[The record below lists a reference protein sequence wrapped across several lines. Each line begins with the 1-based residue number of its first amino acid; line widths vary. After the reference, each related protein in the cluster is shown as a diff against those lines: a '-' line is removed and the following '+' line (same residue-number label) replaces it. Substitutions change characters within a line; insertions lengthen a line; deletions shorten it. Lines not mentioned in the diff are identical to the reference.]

1 MEAGPHLRPALGDD
15 DMTQDARFGLPLSLV
30 EALQADS
37 SPVARTLAELM
48 EDAPPPSEPARRSA
62 AMSWRVLFAGLSLA
76 AAAGAQAHAA
86 QPTLAGRW
94 SMAPAQSRFVEAVT
108 GPAPDAATWIVTR
121 DDRDRLAYQLI
132 ETRRGA
138 RPVRATY
145 DVAVADARSA
155 AAGPALEVTAV
166 RDAAGDVVIRA
177 PPVDGLQALIR
188 VRRTGRDTA
197 VLEHAVQGAAGATE
211 VERISLVRAPASAP
225 TAR

>member
-1 MEAGPHLRPALGDD
+1 
-15 DMTQDARFGLPLSLV
+15 MTQDARFGLPLSLV
-30 EALQADS
+30 EALKADP

-48 EDAPPPSEPARRSA
+48 EDAPPAPEPARRSA
-62 AMSWRVLFAGLSLA
+62 VASWRGLLAGLSLA
-76 AAAGAQAHAA
+76 AVAGVQAHAA
-86 QPTLAGRW
+86 EPTLAGRW

-138 RPVRATY
+138 PPVRATY

-155 AAGPALEVTAV
+155 AAAGPDLEVTAV

-211 VERISLVRAPASAP
+211 VERISLVRSTGSTPPA
-225 TAR
+225 R